1 MSYTDL
7 CHFFNSFYFYS
18 YLPIYLYIIFQ
29 CLKRCLKFCS
39 DVNLETHGLKKLAV
53 SNSVFYCG

>member
-7 CHFFNSFYFYS
+7 SHFFNSFYFYS
-18 YLPIYLYIIFQ
+18 YLPVYLFIVFQ

-39 DVNLETHGLKKLAV
+39 DVNLETHALKMLV
-53 SNSVFYCG
+53 VNNSVFCCG